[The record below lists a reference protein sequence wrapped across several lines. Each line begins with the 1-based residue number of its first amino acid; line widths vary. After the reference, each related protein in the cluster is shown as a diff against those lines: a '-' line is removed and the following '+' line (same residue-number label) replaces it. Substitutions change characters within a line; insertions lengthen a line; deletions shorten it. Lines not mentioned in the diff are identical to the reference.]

1 MTCHRDRKQ
10 VEVTTNIDGELVAM
24 YVKLRDLKIR
34 HTQEESNQAMVDY
47 GKDGAIVGIEF
58 LFK

>member
-1 MTCHRDRKQ
+1 MTYRRTRKQ
-10 VEVTTNIDGELVAM
+10 VDVTTDSDGELVAM